1 MCGEYCI
8 NGESIRAPKALVS
21 NDSHVEWKPRKY
33 VSRGG
38 QKLEAALDYF
48 CLSPMGS
55 VCLDA
60 GASTG
65 GFTDCLLKRGAKIV
79 HAVDVGFNQI
89 AWTLRT
95 HKQVNVM
102 EKTNI
107 MKIIPGDLQPSP
119 EFATADL
126 SFRSLRKVATRLLQ
140 LTHGKTVLALAKPQ
154 FEYPAKSQFDGVIR
168 SRETRFEV
176 LYSLSQDLKDEGVY
190 ITDYF
195 RSPVSGRKGNIE
207 IFILLSSTP
216 PVSSDK
222 AEKRL
227 REII

>member
-1 MCGEYCI
+1 MSGRKKSLKELLYSYYPYLSPQEIYSSIMCGEYCI

-154 FEYPAKSQFDGVIR
+154 FEYPQRVNLM
-168 SRETRFEV
+168 V
-176 LYSLSQDLKDEGVY
+176 LFVQ
-190 ITDYF
+190 
-195 RSPVSGRKGNIE
+195 RKHG
-207 IFILLSSTP
+207 
-216 PVSSDK
+216 
-222 AEKRL
+222 L
-227 REII
+227 RYYTISVRI